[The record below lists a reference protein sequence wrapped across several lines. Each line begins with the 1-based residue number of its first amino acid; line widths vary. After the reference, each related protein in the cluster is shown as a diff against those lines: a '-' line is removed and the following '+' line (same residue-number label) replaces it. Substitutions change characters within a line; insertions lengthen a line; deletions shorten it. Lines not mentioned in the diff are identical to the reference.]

1 VLPPANKLVSQVNMK
16 VGSGYN
22 ANATGF
28 SLHHLRL
35 TALAVDQTLKAGV
48 NQPGWLL

>member
-1 VLPPANKLVSQVNMK
+1 VNMK

-28 SLHHLRL
+28 SYTISVYGCR
-35 TALAVDQTLKAGV
+35 
-48 NQPGWLL
+48 